1 MRIVIGILILY
12 SLFATLLMQ
21 EKVSSLLTSLISKTS
36 VISTEWSN
44 FLQTS
49 LTSFSLSVTEMG
61 NSFLL
66 FVEKWGSSL
75 WISLASIPSVM
86 MKGHY
91 FLKSLIDVTTILE
104 IVLMILI
111 FIFVMLV
118 LYAKK
123 TREIREE
130 LENSI
135 IRVVRTEISE
145 SRRFTESKV
154 EELKNL
160 INAMDAKIGVVRT
173 EISEVI
179 HFIQS

>member
-1 MRIVIGILILY
+1 
-12 SLFATLLMQ
+12 
-21 EKVSSLLTSLISKTS
+21 
-36 VISTEWSN
+36 
-44 FLQTS
+44 
-49 LTSFSLSVTEMG
+49 
-61 NSFLL
+61 
-66 FVEKWGSSL
+66 
-75 WISLASIPSVM
+75 